1 MTQPT
6 PTSPSSGATD
16 QAAGYAGEI
25 GVAELWSALESAPD
39 AVLVDVRTQAEWN
52 FVGVPELSELDKAPV
67 FVEWQAYP
75 TMEINPAFV
84 ETVEA
89 AVADRDAPVFLLCR
103 SGARSR
109 AAAIALTAAGYRSC
123 YNITEGFE
131 GPPDAERHRGST
143 AGWKAQGLPWVQA

>member
-6 PTSPSSGATD
+6 PASPSSRAAD

-25 GVAELWSALESAPD
+25 GVAELWSALEAAPD
-39 AVLVDVRTQAEWN
+39 AVLVDVRTRAEWN
-52 FVGVPELSELDKAPV
+52 FVGVPELSELGKAPV

-109 AAAIALTAAGYRSC
+109 AAAIALTEAGYRNC
-123 YNITEGFE
+123 YNVTEGFE
-131 GPPDAERHRGST
+131 GPPDAERHRGRT
-143 AGWKAQGLPWVQA
+143 AGWKAQGLPWMQA